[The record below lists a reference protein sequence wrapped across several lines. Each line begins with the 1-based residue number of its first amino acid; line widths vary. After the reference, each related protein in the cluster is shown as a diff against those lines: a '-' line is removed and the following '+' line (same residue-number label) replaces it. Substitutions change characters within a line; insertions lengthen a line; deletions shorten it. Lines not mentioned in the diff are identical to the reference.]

1 MKQWIL
7 RWLNGT
13 APKGINSYASEAPMA
28 ITAGYGGRL
37 IETKH
42 RNFFEVIPAV
52 NGKIVVYTRSVYNSN
67 GPDKNDMEVYLVH
80 DGDNLIDTITTAI
93 VSAGLK

>member
-7 RWLNGT
+7 RWLGL
-13 APKGINSYASEAPMA
+13 APKESSNIYVSPA
-28 ITAGYGGRL
+28 IIGSHSRQL
-37 IETKH
+37 IDCQPT
-42 RNFFEVIPAV
+42 RNFFEIINAV
-52 NGKIVVYTRSVYNSN
+52 NGKIVVYNRHQSNMN

-80 DGDNLIDTITTAI
+80 EGDDLMATITTAM

>member
-7 RWLNGT
+7 NWLGLG
-13 APKGINSYASEAPMA
+13 PKGLDSGNFPKA
-28 ITAGYGGRL
+28 ISTHGSRL
-37 IETKH
+37 IEAKH
-42 RNFFEVIPAV
+42 RNYFEIINAV
-52 NGKIVVYTRSVYNSN
+52 NGKIVVYTRNEYNSN

-80 DGDNLIDTITTAI
+80 DGDNLMDIITTAI

>member
-7 RWLNGT
+7 NWLGLG
-13 APKGINSYASEAPMA
+13 PKGSDIGNFPKA
-28 ITAGYGGRL
+28 ISTYGPRL
-37 IETKH
+37 IEAKH
-42 RNFFEVIPAV
+42 RNYFEIINAV
-52 NGKIVVYTRSVYNSN
+52 NGKIVVYTRNEYNSN

>member
-1 MKQWIL
+1 MKKWIL
-7 RWLNGT
+7 RWLGLG
-13 APKGINSYASEAPMA
+13 PKGLDSYEHNAPMA
-28 ITAGYGGRL
+28 TTAGHGGRL

-80 DGDNLIDTITTAI
+80 DGDNLMDTITTAI

>member
-1 MKQWIL
+1 MCSSDL
-7 RWLNGT
+7 RN
-13 APKGINSYASEAPMA
+13 E
-28 ITAGYGGRL
+28 
-37 IETKH
+37 
-42 RNFFEVIPAV
+42 
-52 NGKIVVYTRSVYNSN
+52 YNSN

>member
-7 RWLNGT
+7 NWMGLG
-13 APKGINSYASEAPMA
+13 PKQGLGNDCYPLPSTLSNHS
-28 ITAGYGGRL
+28 GRL
-37 IETKH
+37 IESKH
-42 RNFFEVIPAV
+42 RNFFEIIPAV
-52 NGKIVVYTRSVYNSN
+52 NGKIVVYTRTEFNHN

-80 DGDNLIDTITTAI
+80 DGDNLMDTITTAI